1 MADHAPGPPRV
12 SAILPLHDPGPGL
25 LSTIE
30 ALRATLSV
38 EDELIVVD
46 DASDDGTHDLLRA
59 ADWGSL
65 QVRVLRLPER
75 AGVAAAR
82 NVGIASARGEMVW
95 FVDWDDR
102 WDLAIVDRL
111 YAARLE
117 SGAPVVGC
125 GADLVDARGRRR
137 ERLGTV
143 SGPTLLTGGEIGV
156 AILDGRIRGYLWNKL
171 FAREV
176 LSEAPFPLRRTR
188 SDFAGSAELMARQ
201 PAVYLIPDLMF
212 HHVQRPGSLTTV
224 RHPSLE
230 TLRES
235 QRIGERV
242 AAVALSHPDRPA
254 DPAAVQAALHEFR
267 HREWHVA
274 VAGTAMRA
282 HRDRADQSEW
292 LQIAHDGL
300 RLRSAL
306 RLFPRDRELAL
317 RVAVLAAFG
326 THYRL
331 VYRAV
336 LRVRPWLRWLT
347 GGGTG

>member
-1 MADHAPGPPRV
+1 MSDDPPGAPRV

-25 LSTIE
+25 RSTIA
-30 ALRATLSV
+30 ALLATLSA
-38 EDELIVVD
+38 EDELVVVD
-46 DASDDGTHDLLRA
+46 DASGDGTADLLRDT
-59 ADWGSL
+59 DWQGL
-65 QVRVLRLPER
+65 PVQVVRLPER

-82 NVGIASARGEMVW
+82 NHGLTRARGEMVW

-102 WDLAIVDRL
+102 WDPAIVGRL
-111 YAARLE
+111 YAARLA

-125 GADLVDARGRRR
+125 GADLVDTRGRRR
-137 ERLGTV
+137 EQLGEVT
-143 SGPTLLTGGEIGV
+143 GPTLLTGGEIGI

-176 LSEAPFPLRRTR
+176 LGESPFPPRRTR

-201 PAVYLIPDLMF
+201 PTVYLIPDLMF

-224 RHPSLE
+224 QHPSLE

-242 AAVALSHPDRPA
+242 AAVALAHPDGPA
-254 DPAAVQAALHEFR
+254 DPTAVAAALHEFR

-282 HRDRADQSEW
+282 HHDPQDRAEW
-292 LQIAHDGL
+292 LRIARDGL
-300 RLRSAL
+300 QLRAAV

-317 RVAVLAAFG
+317 RVAVLAALG
-326 THYRL
+326 AHYPL
-331 VYRAV
+331 AYRAV
-336 LRVRPWLRWLT
+336 LRVRPWVRRVT
-347 GGGTG
+347 GRGRA